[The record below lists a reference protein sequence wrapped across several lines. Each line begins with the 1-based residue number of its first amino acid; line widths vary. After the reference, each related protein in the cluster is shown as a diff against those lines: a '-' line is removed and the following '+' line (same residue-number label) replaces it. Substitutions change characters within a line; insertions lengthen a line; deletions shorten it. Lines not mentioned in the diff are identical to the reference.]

1 MKDPTAASPTPA
13 PTPVP
18 TAAPQPTQAPTPQ
31 PEVDTS
37 EKSHSPLPMVAA
49 VLVAAAL
56 LAGGYLAYNS
66 ASRRK
71 ALRDVY
77 APSKKVKLN
86 QNQNNGR
93 SRK

>member
-1 MKDPTAASPTPA
+1 
-13 PTPVP
+13 
-18 TAAPQPTQAPTPQ
+18 
-31 PEVDTS
+31 
-37 EKSHSPLPMVAA
+37 MVAA

-66 ASRRK
+66 ANRRK
-71 ALRDVY
+71 ALHDVY

-93 SRK
+93 NRE